1 MSMSIKSFCEKHR
14 YFVIFAVAFTFYLCF
29 SFCLARNYVP
39 KTNAYFG
46 ADNVR
51 AHGDFL
57 EIVGAS
63 HFRIKVHPLFL
74 MLLQSVALLI
84 NGIVNHAPTTEAL
97 MGAIAGAT
105 STLCIYHI
113 GERYL
118 EKESTKLLLS
128 AMFASAFS
136 IMFFATVPDSF
147 LFSGTFLVLFWDYVL
162 YKIKKKETIE
172 KSDYVLLVFFG
183 IVSFG
188 ITLTNYMSY
197 TFGLI
202 ALLLV
207 CVDNWRDR
215 IKKFFSVNVINGV
228 IILAAAKIQQLAWKG
243 DTPFFL
249 DYLFVKDKLNPYNF
263 EETWYMD
270 FFITLDKAKEEFY
283 LSLVH
288 GFFGGLLELRNDSS
302 ADSWCVWFAF
312 SRQIVAVITALTL
325 LFLFMV
331 FLSFVSC
338 IRKKKYIPEM
348 ICMVLVLA
356 SNLGLHYIYCTR
368 ESFIYTP
375 HYFFG
380 FFVLLALG
388 LSVWEEHKLPV
399 YVLTGWFAA
408 ELVLNIVSYRQ
419 MIYLVADAMGEPMIN
434 LPLTVL
440 CTIAFCVVFFTAIFF
455 LRKALATVLTIKETG
470 YREKASVA
478 IACYAALITATVF
491 FVNYYT
497 NHL

>member
-1 MSMSIKSFCEKHR
+1 MSIKSFYEKHR

-29 SFCLARNYVP
+29 SFCLARNYVV

-46 ADNVR
+46 ADPVR
-51 AHGDFL
+51 THRDLLVIAN
-57 EIVGAS
+57 IT
-63 HFRIKVHPLFL
+63 HFRVKVHPLFL
-74 MLLQSVALLI
+74 MLLQPIALLI
-84 NGIVNHAPTTEAL
+84 NGIVNHGPTTEAL
-97 MGAIAGAT
+97 MGATIGGI
-105 STLCIYHI
+105 STMTIYHI
-113 GERYL
+113 ADRYVK
-118 EKESTKLLLS
+118 KESTKLLLAS
-128 AMFASAFS
+128 MFAATFS

-147 LFSGTFLVLFWDYVL
+147 LFSGTFLVLFWDYIL
-162 YKIKKKETIE
+162 YKIQKKEAIE
-172 KSDYVLLVFFG
+172 KLDYVMLIFFG
-183 IVSFG
+183 IVCFG

-197 TFGLI
+197 TFGFM
-202 ALLLV
+202 ALLLI
-207 CVDNWRDR
+207 CVDNWKDR

-228 IILAAAKIQQLAWKG
+228 IILTAAKIQQLAWKG
-243 DTPFFL
+243 DVPLFWEYLLSWKTTPEN
-249 DYLFVKDKLNPYNF
+249 Y
-263 EETWYMD
+263 EETD
-270 FFITLDKAKEEFY
+270 FMYFSLSIVHVMEEFY

-288 GFFGGLLELRNDSS
+288 GFFGGLLEIRDDPTS
-302 ADSWCVWFAF
+302 DSWTVWFAF
-312 SRQIVAVITALTL
+312 GHHIVGVITALTL
-325 LFLFMV
+325 LILFIV
-331 FLSFVSC
+331 FLSFVFC
-338 IRKKKYIPEM
+338 IWKKKHVPETL
-348 ICMVLVLA
+348 CMVLVLA
-356 SNLGLHYIYCTR
+356 SNLGLHYIYGPN

-388 LSVWEEHKLPV
+388 LGVWEEHKLPV